1 MGRTGRRRCRE
12 ATSRPRSAPPDADDR
27 IIYNFN
33 NDNLY
38 YDRDGTGSA
47 AAVAFAHVNGNPN
60 LTNADFVVVA

>member
-1 MGRTGRRRCRE
+1 MITAE
-12 ATSRPRSAPPDADDR
+12 DR
-27 IIYNFN
+27 IIYNTT

-47 AAVAFAHVNGNPN
+47 AAVAFSHVNGNPA